1 MSLAIHGMV
10 DIAMQDNEEPVL
22 EAGVSN
28 AAMVF
33 VSDVQFDALAEG
45 EEVEEVVEETAEQAV
60 QQNPQP
66 VQSARVASVATA
78 NTAQPVESVT
88 PVNPS
93 PTTPTPAQART
104 IAIPQSETASPL
116 LAASEVDNETAPA
129 DLAEQLTQTESQRPD
144 AVETMRQ
151 QPDDTSS
158 RQEPENATEVAEKT
172 PDDLT
177 PPPETRELEAQ
188 TTERVQERSTAEAV
202 EQKTPVEPVEQKA
215 AAEQQQKPPAE
226 PVEQK
231 VSVEQEQV
239 TPPEQVEQQT
249 PEDAVERQQA
259 EIVEQQKLLK
269 PVEVAS
275 VDPVEREE
283 PEVLQPE
290 RSETHENVTEIPV
303 PREMPEE
310 VKQHREE
317 VAAAAAARPDPPK
330 KVTKPTRKK
339 SGQQGQNSAN
349 ARKGQKVTGEDQAG
363 KNLGPSGNAAIAN
376 YAGQVRRKILRSVR
390 MPRNLSRRSVVTVR
404 FSVTSSGGLASVAVV
419 RGSGSSEID
428 ARALD
433 AVRRAAPF
441 PKFPPGTNRNSWQF
455 TVPLEFR
462 PR

>member
-1 MSLAIHGMV
+1 MTLRWWHFALALVASLTIHAV
-10 DIAMQDNEEPVL
+10 ADVAMQDSDEPIL

-45 EEVEEVVEETAEQAV
+45 EEVEEVVEDTAEQVV

-66 VQSARVASVATA
+66 VQSARVAPVATA
-78 NTAQPVESVT
+78 NTAHPVESVT
-88 PVNPS
+88 PVNTS

-104 IAIPQSETASPL
+104 IAIPQSKTASPL

-129 DLAEQLTQTESQRPD
+129 DLAEQVTQTESQRPD
-144 AVETMRQ
+144 AVETARQ
-151 QPDDTSS
+151 KPDDTSS
-158 RQEPENATEVAEKT
+158 VQEPEDPTEVTER
-172 PDDLT
+172 PSEDLAT
-177 PPPETRELEAQ
+177 PPETTKLDAQ
-188 TTERVQERSTAEAV
+188 STERLQERAASET
-202 EQKTPVEPVEQKA
+202 VEPKSSL
-215 AAEQQQKPPAE
+215 E

-231 VSVEQEQV
+231 VS
-239 TPPEQVEQQT
+239 PEQQPETPAELVEQQAT
-249 PEDAVERQQA
+249 DEAVESLEA
-259 EIVEQQKLLK
+259 EIQESKNFVK

-283 PEVLQPE
+283 PEELQPE

-310 VKQHREE
+310 VKQRRKE

-330 KVTKPTRKK
+330 QTTTPVRKK

-349 ARKGQKVTGEDQAG
+349 ARKGHKVTGEDKAG

-404 FSVTSSGGLASVAVV
+404 FSVTSSGGLSSVTVV

>member
-1 MSLAIHGMV
+1 MTLRWWHFALAIVVSLTIHGMV
-10 DIAMQDNEEPVL
+10 DVAMQDNDEPIL

-45 EEVEEVVEETAEQAV
+45 EEVEEVVEETADQAV

-66 VQSARVASVATA
+66 VKSAKVAPVATA
-78 NTAQPVESVT
+78 NTARYVESVA
-88 PVNPS
+88 PVAPS
-93 PTTPTPAQART
+93 QTAPSPAQART

-129 DLAEQLTQTESQRPD
+129 DLAEQITQTESQRPD
-144 AVETMRQ
+144 TE
-151 QPDDTSS
+151 QPA
-158 RQEPENATEVAEKT
+158 EVTEKPAE
-172 PDDLT
+172 DMT
-177 PPPETRELEAQ
+177 PPPETRKVEAR
-188 TTERVQERSTAEAV
+188 TTERLQERAASETVEKKAPAEKV
-202 EQKTPVEPVEQKA
+202 EQKTSV
-215 AAEQQQKPPAE
+215 EQQQNASAE

-231 VSVEQEQV
+231 VSVEQEQE
-239 TPPEQVEQQT
+239 TPVEQAEQQ
-249 PEDAVERQQA
+249 PPDEAVESLQA
-259 EIVEQQKLLK
+259 EIVKQQSSVK

-275 VDPVEREE
+275 VDPVEREA

-310 VKQHREE
+310 VKQRREE

-339 SGQQGQNSAN
+339 SGKSGKNSAN
-349 ARKGQKVTGEDQAG
+349 ARKGQKVTGEDRTG

-376 YAGQVRRKILRSVR
+376 YAGKVRRKIQRSVR
-390 MPRNLSRRSVVTVR
+390 MPRNVSRRSVVTVR
-404 FSVTSSGGLASVAVV
+404 FSVTSSGGLASVRIV

-441 PKFPPGTNRNSWQF
+441 PKFPRGTNRKSWQF

>member
-1 MSLAIHGMV
+1 MV
-10 DIAMQDNEEPVL
+10 DIAMQDNDEPIL

-45 EEVEEVVEETAEQAV
+45 EEVEEVVEETSEQAV
-60 QQNPQP
+60 KQNPQP
-66 VQSARVASVATA
+66 VQSAKVAPVATA
-78 NTAQPVESVT
+78 NTARPVESVAPIT
-88 PVNPS
+88 LSQTAPS
-93 PTTPTPAQART
+93 PAQART

-129 DLAEQLTQTESQRPD
+129 ELAEQIAQTESPRPD
-144 AVETMRQ
+144 AVETARLQ
-151 QPDDTSS
+151 SDDASTL
-158 RQEPENATEVAEKT
+158 QDPEKPAEVTEKPAEEM
-172 PDDLT
+172 T
-177 PPPETRELEAQ
+177 PPPETRKVEAE
-188 TTERVQERSTAEAV
+188 TTERQQERADTEAV
-202 EQKTPVEPVEQKA
+202 EPTAPVKPVEQKN
-215 AAEQQQKPPAE
+215 
-226 PVEQK
+226 PVEQGQK
-231 VSVEQEQV
+231 ETAEQS
-239 TPPEQVEQQT
+239 QQKA
-249 PEDAVERQQA
+249 PDEAVESLQAKIVDQQNS
-259 EIVEQQKLLK
+259 VK

-275 VDPVEREE
+275 VDPVERAA

-310 VKQHREE
+310 IKQRRQEI
-317 VAAAAAARPDPPK
+317 AAAAAARPDPPK

-339 SGQQGQNSAN
+339 SGKSGQNSAN
-349 ARKGQKVTGEDQAG
+349 ARKGQKVTGEDRAG

-376 YAGQVRRKILRSVR
+376 YAGKVRRKIMRSVR
-390 MPRNLSRRSVVTVR
+390 TPRNLSRRSVVTVR
-404 FSVTSSGGLASVAVV
+404 FSVTSSGGLASVRVV
-419 RGSGSSEID
+419 RGSGSSQID